1 MVFLN
6 DIKTGNIIVEL
17 AKFFSSLLRK
27 VVEKQGKLIEDQKE
41 KQVKAIKDN
50 EKQFV
55 NTNVNDYKNE
65 FFFQSKEKYLRKFII
80 KDLIN

>member
-55 NTNVNDYKNE
+55 DTNVNDYKNE
-65 FFFQSKEKYLRKFII
+65 LFFSK
-80 KDLIN
+80 

>member
-65 FFFQSKEKYLRKFII
+65 LFFSK
-80 KDLIN
+80 

>member
-27 VVEKQGKLIEDQKE
+27 VVEKQGKLTEDQKE

-55 NTNVNDYKNE
+55 DTNVNDYKNQL
-65 FFFQSKEKYLRKFII
+65 FFSK
-80 KDLIN
+80 

>member
-6 DIKTGNIIVEL
+6 DIKTSNIIVEL

-41 KQVKAIKDN
+41 KQVKAIKNN

-65 FFFQSKEKYLRKFII
+65 LFFSK
-80 KDLIN
+80 

>member
-6 DIKTGNIIVEL
+6 DITTDNIIVEL

-27 VVEKQGKLIEDQKE
+27 VVEKQGKLTEDQKE

-65 FFFQSKEKYLRKFII
+65 LFFSK
-80 KDLIN
+80 